1 MTILPAFHSG
11 ANRTVNLEILLK
23 DLPGD
28 VSHSL
33 ESQPTGDNVVEV
45 SGNSLITGEK
55 KYDCKF
61 TFNFH
66 AGIQKASIN
75 NFSIH
80 DPNERGQGLGVKVI
94 SNLINCAK
102 ESAIK
107 TINLTAELERGAFV
121 WAKLGWVPNQTS
133 FSKLQ
138 KKCQPKLDVLQQLIP
153 SGEGLS
159 HSTFGIFRDLLDS
172 NETKDPKYIW
182 AIVDSSATYKLELLI
197 ALQNLANIQ
206 DSSERINKIKSL
218 AFQNDIVLD
227 EPELAEADKT
237 LRFIKNMDLEN
248 LSRDSKVSVSVLLF
262 AWEQWK
268 GELDLSDK
276 DQLERLERYIS
287 KNITYYQPV
296 SEVQLP
302 SQQLV

>member
-1 MTILPAFHSG
+1 MTILSAFHSG
-11 ANRTVNLEILLK
+11 INRSINLETLLE

-33 ESQPTGDNVVEV
+33 ESQPSGDNVVEV
-45 SGNSLITGEK
+45 SGNSPITGEK

-80 DPNERGQGLGVKVI
+80 DPSERGQGLGVKVI

-102 ESAIK
+102 ESVIK
-107 TINLTAELERGAFV
+107 TIALTAELERGAFV

-138 KKCQPKLDVLQQLIP
+138 KICQPKLDVLQQLIP
-153 SGEGLS
+153 FGEGLS
-159 HSTFGIFRDLLDS
+159 NSTFGIFRDLLDS
-172 NETKDPKYIW
+172 DATKDPKYIW
-182 AIVDSSATYKLELLI
+182 AIVDSSATYALHSLT
-197 ALQNLANIQ
+197 ALQYIANIQ
-206 DSSERINKIKSL
+206 NPDERINQIKAL
-218 AFQNDIVLD
+218 TLQNGIVLD
-227 EPELAEADKT
+227 QLESIQADKT
-237 LRFIKNMDLEN
+237 LRFIKNIDLEG
-248 LSRDSKVSVSVLLF
+248 LSRNGKVSVSVLLF

-268 GELDLSDK
+268 GELDLNDK
-276 DQLERLERYIS
+276 NQVERLEGHIG
-287 KNITYYQPV
+287 KNLTYYHPI
-296 SEVQLP
+296 SEAQLP
-302 SQQLV
+302 SQKLV